1 MKGLLSIIIFLLVVS
16 QVLSEFQRQTW
27 RFSGSGGGGRHRG
40 HGGHRGGVNSVNRK
54 CVVTSMARVNHNFQ
68 FPHCT
73 AHSATQENFAG
84 VWITTGLT
92 KAQKYPRK
100 YEAVHEV
107 PFPLLF
113 MGFNKREV
121 LFHHSA
127 EPTPG
132 GQRWVWCRVKPSLA
146 IAV

>member
-1 MKGLLSIIIFLLVVS
+1 MKGLLSIIIFILVVS

-27 RFSGSGGGGRHRG
+27 GRCNADKG
-40 HGGHRGGVNSVNRK
+40 TKISSEKN
-54 CVVTSMARVNHNFQ
+54 
-68 FPHCT
+68 
-73 AHSATQENFAG
+73 EAG
-84 VWITTGLT
+84 
-92 KAQKYPRK
+92 
-100 YEAVHEV
+100 HEV

-127 EPTPG
+127 EPSPG